1 MPRISIR
8 SVCAAALVAAPLMLL
23 AACGPTD
30 PMYGPNAPKDPLGQ
44 PVHPAFG
51 TPLPGTYACCGGRS

>member
-1 MPRISIR
+1 MPRVSIR

-30 PMYGPNAPKDPLGQ
+30 PMYGPNAPKDAFGQ
-44 PVHPAFG
+44 PVHPVYG
-51 TPLPGTYACCGGRS
+51 TPLPGTYSCCGGRD